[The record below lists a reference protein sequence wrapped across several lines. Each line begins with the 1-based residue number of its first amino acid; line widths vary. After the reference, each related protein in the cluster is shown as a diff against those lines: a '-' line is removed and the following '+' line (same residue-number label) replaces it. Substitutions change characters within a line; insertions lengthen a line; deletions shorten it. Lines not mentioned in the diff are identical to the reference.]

1 MGRGRLFV
9 FLSLVVQT
17 VPISVG
23 VMIEASPTREY
34 LQEILDFA
42 QALALKAGERAMQ
55 MRAGGLTQNYKE
67 SVELV
72 TSADLEV
79 SNMIRDAIE
88 AAYPD
93 HAFLTE
99 ESEGAAA
106 ARPDLAGPTWIIDPI
121 DGTVGYARGHF
132 QFCVSI
138 AFCMKGQIQVGVVN
152 CPALNELFTGIRNG
166 GAFLNG
172 NPIQTSDTDALENSL
187 VATGFPHGWE
197 GIDRLVVR
205 LGAVRK
211 RCRDI
216 RRSGSCAFDL
226 CWVACGRIDAYYE
239 EDLKAW
245 DLSAGKLIAIEAG
258 AKYGFFDENKRDEL
272 SEIRGYANLAANSKV
287 YDEMM
292 SILTENGN

>member
-1 MGRGRLFV
+1 
-9 FLSLVVQT
+9 
-17 VPISVG
+17 
-23 VMIEASPTREY
+23 MIESSPTKEY
-34 LQEILDFA
+34 LREIRDFA
-42 QALALKAGERAMQ
+42 KNLPSKPVIELWRCAD
-55 MRAGGLTQNYKE
+55 GGLTQSCKQ

-79 SNMIRDAIE
+79 SDLIRDGIRE
-88 AAYPD
+88 AYPE
-93 HAFLTE
+93 HVFLTE

-106 ARPDLAGPTWIIDPI
+106 ARPNLVSPTWIIDPI

-132 QFCVSI
+132 QFCISI
-138 AFCMKGQIQVGVVN
+138 AFCMNGQIQVGVVN
-152 CPALNELFTGIRNG
+152 CPALGEIFVSIKNE
-166 GAFLNG
+166 GAFLNDKC
-172 NPIQTSDTDALENSL
+172 IHVSDTDLLENSL

-197 GIDRLVVR
+197 GIDRLVAR
-205 LGAVRK
+205 LGDIRK

-226 CWVACGRIDAYYE
+226 CWVACGRIDGYYE

-272 SEIRGYANLAANSKV
+272 PEIRGYANLAANPHV

-292 SILTENGN
+292 SILAGDNS